1 MSAPGAEAPKDPV
14 GLDQLDEL
22 LTCFRP
28 IEKLFHLMGAVDPD
42 ASGGA
47 ALVRECSEVG
57 LHLSERYRE
66 ALARVFR
73 RRGEER

>member
-1 MSAPGAEAPKDPV
+1 VSAPGCRGPEGSR

-22 LTCFRP
+22 LMCFRP

-47 ALVRECSEVG
+47 AWSEMFGGRVAPVG
-57 LHLSERYRE
+57 AIPRGSGTG
-66 ALARVFR
+66 FR
-73 RRGEER
+73 AKG